1 MTIWTD
7 HDVCDAIA
15 AGRPVASDRAL
26 ANAEYF
32 ALVENGQLTEK
43 GWALI
48 RGTRIAGYW
57 RGPRKGRGKGKK
69 NRD

>member
-1 MTIWTD
+1 MTRWTD

-15 AGRPVASDRAL
+15 AGKPVASDSAL

-32 ALVENGQLTEK
+32 ALVENGALTEK

-48 RGTRIAGYW
+48 RGRSGLGYW
-57 RGPRKGRGKGKK
+57 HGKRRVRGKGKREK
-69 NRD
+69 